1 MTDRD
6 ILFTIGELA
15 RHTGLDART
24 IRFWSDEGLVPPTTR
39 SPAGY
44 RLYDVEAA
52 ARLELV
58 HTLRELDIDMAT
70 VRAVLDRQTSLAEVA
85 AAHARAL
92 DTEIRTLR
100 VRRAVLRSV
109 AHRNSTTEEL
119 RIMHELATLSAAERQ
134 RIIDDFVDEAFA
146 GIDPDAP
153 GAHIANGMRSMPA
166 TLPDDPSPEQ
176 VDAWIELAE
185 LVRDKGFRD
194 RCREMAVA
202 GADAADAP
210 VSEADMAAG
219 TSAMEAGT
227 AALAAGIAPDS
238 AEAADILA
246 RAFPDTTTD
255 RTALADRM
263 ATFTDRR
270 VERYW
275 SLLGIINGWPAGP
288 SMIPGAEWL
297 IAALRAHA

>member
-6 ILFTIGELA
+6 TLFTIGQLA
-15 RHTGLDART
+15 QRTGLDART
-24 IRFWSDEGLVPPTTR
+24 IRFWSDTGLVPPTTR

-44 RLYDVEAA
+44 RLYDTEAV

-58 HTLRELDIDMAT
+58 HTLRELDLDTAT
-70 VRAVLDRQTSLAEVA
+70 VRAVVERQASLADVA

-92 DTEIRTLR
+92 DAEIRTLR

-146 GIDPDAP
+146 GIEPDAP
-153 GAHIANGMRSMPA
+153 GAQIATGMRSMPA

-185 LVRDKGFRD
+185 LVRDQGFRE
-194 RCREMAVA
+194 RCREMAVTGARA
-202 GADAADAP
+202 GDSQVP
-210 VSEADMAAG
+210 EADTAAG
-219 TSAMEAGT
+219 TAAMEAGT
-227 AALAAGIAPDS
+227 AALEAGIAPDS
-238 AEAADILA
+238 AAAADILA
-246 RAFPDTTTD
+246 RALPDVID
-255 RTALADRM
+255 RAALADQM

-275 SLLGIINGWPAGP
+275 SLLGIINDWPARP
-288 SMIPGAEWL
+288 SMVPGAEWL

>member
-52 ARLELV
+52 ARLALV

-92 DTEIRTLR
+92 DAEIRTLR

-185 LVRDKGFRD
+185 LVRDQGFRD
-194 RCREMAVA
+194 RCREMAVTGA
-202 GADAADAP
+202 GAGAQ
-210 VSEADMAAG
+210 VNEAD
-219 TSAMEAGT
+219 TTAGT
-227 AALAAGIAPDS
+227 APIAAGVAALEAGIAADS
-238 AEAADILA
+238 AAAAEILA
-246 RAFPDTTTD
+246 REIPDGTD
-255 RTALADRM
+255 RAALADQM

-275 SLLGIINGWPAGP
+275 TLLGIINGWPARP
-288 SMIPGAEWL
+288 PMVPGAEWL

>member
-6 ILFTIGELA
+6 TLFTIGELA

-58 HTLRELDIDMAT
+58 HTLRDLDIDMAT
-70 VRAVLDRQTSLAEVA
+70 VRAVLDRQTGLAEVA

-92 DTEIRTLR
+92 DAEIRTLR

-109 AHRNSTTEEL
+109 AQRNSTTEEL

-134 RIIDDFVDEAFA
+134 RVIDDFVDETFA

-166 TLPDDPSPEQ
+166 TLPDDPTPEQ

-185 LVRDKGFRD
+185 LVRDQGFRD
-194 RCREMAVA
+194 RCREMAVTGA
-202 GADAADAP
+202 SADAQVP
-210 VSEADMAAG
+210 EADTAAG
-219 TSAMEAGT
+219 TAAMEAGA

-238 AEAADILA
+238 AAAADILA
-246 RAFPDTTTD
+246 RALPDVTD
-255 RTALADRM
+255 RTALADQL

-275 SLLGIINGWPAGP
+275 SLLAIINGWPARP
-288 SMIPGAEWL
+288 PMVPGAEWL

>member
-92 DTEIRTLR
+92 DAEIRTLR

-119 RIMHELATLSAAERQ
+119 RIMHELATLSATERQ

-185 LVRDKGFRD
+185 LVRDQGFRD
-194 RCREMAVA
+194 RCREMAVT
-202 GADAADAP
+202 GADADAQVP
-210 VSEADMAAG
+210 EAE
-219 TSAMEAGT
+219 TTAGT
-227 AALAAGIAPDS
+227 AAIAAGVAALEAGIAPDS
-238 AEAADILA
+238 AAAAEILA
-246 RAFPDTTTD
+246 REIPDGTD

-275 SLLGIINGWPAGP
+275 TLLGIINGWPARP
-288 SMIPGAEWL
+288 PMVPGAEWL

>member
-6 ILFTIGELA
+6 YLFTIGQLA
-15 RHTGLDART
+15 QRTGLDTRT
-24 IRFWSDEGLVPPTTR
+24 IRFWSDTGLVPPTTR
-39 SPAGY
+39 SSTGY
-44 RLYDVEAA
+44 RLYDTEAA

-58 HTLRELDIDMAT
+58 ATLRELDLDTAT
-70 VRAVLDRQTSLAEVA
+70 VRAVVERQTDLAEVA

-92 DTEIRTLR
+92 DIEIRTLR

-146 GIDPDAP
+146 GIEPDAP
-153 GAHIANGMRSMPA
+153 GAHIATGMRSMPA
-166 TLPDDPSPEQ
+166 TLPDDPTPEQ

-185 LVRDKGFRD
+185 LVRDQGFRD
-194 RCREMAVA
+194 RCREMAVTGARAGDTQVPETDMTAWTAAVEA
-202 GADAADAP
+202 GADTL
-210 VSEADMAAG
+210 E
-219 TSAMEAGT
+219 
-227 AALAAGIAPDS
+227 AGIAPDS
-238 AEAADILA
+238 TAAADILA
-246 RAFPDTTTD
+246 RVLPDIVD
-255 RTALADRM
+255 RTACADRM
-263 ATFTDRR
+263 ATFTDIR

-275 SLLGIINGWPAGP
+275 SLLGIINDWPARP
-288 SMIPGAEWL
+288 STVPAAEWL

>member
-6 ILFTIGELA
+6 TLFTIGQLA
-15 RHTGLDART
+15 QRTGLDART
-24 IRFWSDEGLVPPTTR
+24 IRFWSDAGLVPPTTR

-44 RLYDVEAA
+44 RLYDTEAV

-58 HTLRELDIDMAT
+58 HTLRELDLDMAT
-70 VRAVLDRQTSLAEVA
+70 VRAVVERQTGLAEVA

-92 DTEIRTLR
+92 DAEIRTLR
-100 VRRAVLRSV
+100 IRRAVLRSV

-146 GIDPDAP
+146 GIEPDAP
-153 GAHIANGMRSMPA
+153 GAHIADGMRSMPA

-185 LVRDKGFRD
+185 LVRDQGFRD
-194 RCREMAVA
+194 RCREMAVTGARA
-202 GADAADAP
+202 GDARVP
-210 VSEADMAAG
+210 EADTAAG
-219 TSAMEAGT
+219 TAAMEAGT
-227 AALAAGIAPDS
+227 AALEAGIAPDS
-238 AEAADILA
+238 APAADILA
-246 RAFPDTTTD
+246 QALPDVVD
-255 RTALADRM
+255 RTALADQM

-275 SLLGIINGWPAGP
+275 SLLGIINGWPARP

-297 IAALRAHA
+297 IDALRAHA

>member
-6 ILFTIGELA
+6 YLFTIGQLA
-15 RHTGLDART
+15 QRTGLDART
-24 IRFWSDEGLVPPTTR
+24 IRFWSDTGLVPPTTR
-39 SPAGY
+39 SSAGY
-44 RLYDVEAA
+44 RLYDTEAA

-58 HTLRELDIDMAT
+58 ATLRELDLDTAT
-70 VRAVLDRQTSLAEVA
+70 VRAVVERQTSLAEVA

-92 DTEIRTLR
+92 DAEIRTLR
-100 VRRAVLRSV
+100 IRRAVLRSV

-146 GIDPDAP
+146 GIEPDAP
-153 GAHIANGMRSMPA
+153 GAHIATGMRSMPA

-185 LVRDKGFRD
+185 LVRDQGFRD
-194 RCREMAVA
+194 RCREMAVT
-202 GADAADAP
+202 GARDETQLP
-210 VSEADMAAG
+210 EVDM
-219 TSAMEAGT
+219 SAGT
-227 AALAAGIAPDS
+227 AAVEAGVAPES
-238 AEAADILA
+238 PEAADILG
-246 RAFPDTTTD
+246 RAVPAGTD
-255 RTALADRM
+255 RSALADQL

-275 SLLGIINGWPAGP
+275 SLLGIINGWPARP
-288 SMIPGAEWL
+288 PMVPGAEWL

>member
-6 ILFTIGELA
+6 TLFTIGQLA
-15 RHTGLDART
+15 QRTGLDART
-24 IRFWSDEGLVPPTTR
+24 IRFWSDAGLVPPTTR
-39 SPAGY
+39 SPTGY
-44 RLYDVEAA
+44 RLYDTEAV

-58 HTLRELDIDMAT
+58 HTLRELDLDTAT
-70 VRAVLDRQTSLAEVA
+70 VRAVVERQTSLADVA

-92 DTEIRTLR
+92 DAEIRTLR
-100 VRRAVLRSV
+100 VRRAILRSV

-146 GIDPDAP
+146 GIEPDAP
-153 GAHIANGMRSMPA
+153 GAQIATGMRSMPA

-185 LVRDKGFRD
+185 LVRDQGFRD
-194 RCREMAVA
+194 RCREMAVT
-202 GADAADAP
+202 GARDEAQAP
-210 VSEADMAAG
+210 EVDMSAG
-219 TSAMEAGT
+219 TT
-227 AALAAGIAPDS
+227 AVEAGIAPGS
-238 AEAADILA
+238 TEAAGILD
-246 RAFPDTTTD
+246 RAVPAGTD
-255 RTALADRM
+255 RAALADQL

-275 SLLGIINGWPAGP
+275 SLLGIINGWPARTP
-288 SMIPGAEWL
+288 MVPGAEWL
-297 IAALRAHA
+297 IAALRAHV

>member
-6 ILFTIGELA
+6 TLFTIGQLA
-15 RHTGLDART
+15 QRTGLDART
-24 IRFWSDEGLVPPTTR
+24 IRFWSDTGLVPPTTR
-39 SPAGY
+39 SSAGY
-44 RLYDVEAA
+44 RLYDTEAV

-58 HTLRELDIDMAT
+58 HTLRELDLDTAT
-70 VRAVLDRQTSLAEVA
+70 VRAVVERQTSLADVA

-92 DTEIRTLR
+92 DAEIRTLR

-146 GIDPDAP
+146 GIEPDAP
-153 GAHIANGMRSMPA
+153 GAHIATGMRSMPA

-185 LVRDKGFRD
+185 LVRDQGFRE
-194 RCREMAVA
+194 RCREMAVT
-202 GADAADAP
+202 GARGDAQIP
-210 VSEADMAAG
+210 EVDMSTG
-219 TSAMEAGT
+219 TT
-227 AALAAGIAPDS
+227 ALAADIAPESTD
-238 AEAADILA
+238 AAGILD
-246 RAFPDTTTD
+246 RAVPAGTD
-255 RTALADRM
+255 RSALADQL

-275 SLLGIINGWPAGP
+275 SLLGIINGWPARP
-288 SMIPGAEWL
+288 PMVPGAEWF

>member
-6 ILFTIGELA
+6 TLFTIGRLA
-15 RHTGLDART
+15 RRTGLDART
-24 IRFWSDEGLVPPTTR
+24 IRFWSDAGLVPPTTR
-39 SPAGY
+39 SSAGY
-44 RLYDVEAA
+44 RLYDTEAV

-58 HTLRELDIDMAT
+58 HTLRELDIDLAT
-70 VRAVLDRQTSLAEVA
+70 VRAVLERQTSLAAVA

-92 DTEIRTLR
+92 DAEIRTLR

-109 AHRNSTTEEL
+109 AHRDSTTEEL

-146 GIDPDAP
+146 GIEPDAP

-185 LVRDKGFRD
+185 LVRDQGFRD
-194 RCREMAVA
+194 RCREMAVT
-202 GADAADAP
+202 GARAEDAQVP
-210 VSEADMAAG
+210 EVDMTAG
-219 TSAMEAGT
+219 TT
-227 AALAAGIAPDS
+227 ALEAGIAPDS
-238 AEAADILA
+238 PAAADVLA
-246 RAFPDTTTD
+246 RAVPDGTD
-255 RTALADRM
+255 RTALADQM
-263 ATFTDRR
+263 ATFTDAR

-275 SLLGIINGWPAGP
+275 SLLAIINGWPARP
-288 SMIPGAEWL
+288 PMVPGAEWL